1 MITVSDLEMRFGPK
15 VLFKSV
21 NLQLMPGSRYGLV
34 GANGSGKSTF
44 LKVLSGQEIPT
55 GGKVQLPNK
64 GTLGVLNQDQF
75 LFDELSLIETVMMGK
90 PKLHQAM
97 KRMDELLAKE
107 DFSEAEGEEVGQ
119 LECVIADED
128 GYAAEAQAAQ
138 LLEGLGIP
146 TDRHEKIMKELSGGY
161 KLRVL
166 LAQVL
171 FSDPDMLFLDEPTNH
186 LDLYSIRWLEAHL
199 CKVKAALVVISHDRD
214 FINGV
219 STHILDV
226 DFGSIRCYKGNY
238 EKYLKQVAEDRA
250 QREATIEK
258 AEKRKDDLQEFV
270 DRFKAK
276 ASKAKQA
283 QSKMRMIDKLNDEL
297 DDQFIAPSSRRF
309 PKIGFDIDQV
319 TGAVPLKVDHLSMSY
334 GQLKVL
340 NQLRFEV
347 DRGECLAVVGPNGI
361 GKSTLLKILTNNI
374 KATKGD
380 YKWGH
385 HVKISYFPQDIE
397 AEFSGPY
404 TALQW
409 INDQCPSMGEGQ
421 LRKCLARSL
430 FSGDDSEKSI
440 ATLSGG
446 ERARLI
452 LAKMM
457 AERSNVLIFDEPTN
471 HLDLE
476 AIEALENA
484 VKAFDGTVLLVSH
497 NRWFVSNLATR
508 VLEILPDELRVHSS
522 YDDLLQSSSEDHLS
536 RDVSLKSRSGL
547 QKQGQKSEEDIKKLR
562 EKERQLKNKMS
573 KCEKEIEKT
582 ESQIARLDQEMLVEG
597 FYDEDNAWKRKQTL
611 KKHQQL
617 QDKLQEQTQEWEG
630 YGKEVEALSL
640 D

>member
-1 MITVSDLEMRFGPK
+1 MITVKDLEMRFGPK

-44 LKVLSGQEIPT
+44 LKILSGQEQAT

-75 LFDELSLIETVMMGK
+75 LFDDVDLIEAVMMGK
-90 PKLHQAM
+90 PRLHNAM
-97 KRMDELLAKE
+97 KRMDQLLEKE
-107 DFSEAEGEEVGQ
+107 DFNDAEGEEVGQ
-119 LECVIADED
+119 LEAIISEED

-146 TDRHEKIMKELSGGY
+146 TDRHQKLMKELSGGY

-186 LDLYSIRWLEAHL
+186 LDLYSIRWLESHL

-226 DFGSIRCYKGNY
+226 DYGSIQSYKGNY
-238 EKYLKQVAEDRA
+238 DKYLKQVHESRA

-258 AEKRKDDLQEFV
+258 AEKRKGELQDFV

-276 ASKAKQA
+276 ASKARQA
-283 QSKMRMIDKLNDEL
+283 QSKMRMIDKLNDEMEE
-297 DDQFIAPSSRRF
+297 QFLAPSSRRF
-309 PKIGFDIDQV
+309 PKIGFESDKV
-319 TGAVPLKVDHLSMSY
+319 TGSTPLKVDQLSMSY
-334 GQLKVL
+334 GKLQVL

-361 GKSTLLKILTNNI
+361 GKSTLLKILTNNLQ
-374 KATKGD
+374 ASEGN

-397 AEFSGPY
+397 AIFEGPY
-404 TALQW
+404 TAWQW
-409 INDQCPSMGEGQ
+409 INEQCPSTAEGQ

-430 FSGDDSEKSI
+430 FSGDDSDKST

-457 AERSNVLIFDEPTN
+457 AERSNILIFDEPTN

-476 AIEALENA
+476 AIDSLEAA
-484 VKAFDGTVLLVSH
+484 MKAFNGTILLVSH

-508 VLEILPDELRVHSS
+508 VLEILPDELRIHSS
-522 YDDLLQSSSEDHLS
+522 YDALLQSSSEDHLS

-547 QKQGQKSEEDIKKLR
+547 QKQKSE
-562 EKERQLKNKMS
+562 KELKEIEQQQRQLKNQMS
-573 KCEKEIEKT
+573 KLEKDIEKT
-582 ESQIARLDQEMLVEG
+582 EQQISKLDQDMMVEG
-597 FYDEDNAWKRKQTL
+597 FYDEENTWKQKQTI
-611 KKHQQL
+611 KKQQQL
-617 QDKLQEQTQEWEG
+617 HEKLQDQHQKWEG
-630 YGKEVEALSL
+630 LGQQLDACLS
-640 D
+640 